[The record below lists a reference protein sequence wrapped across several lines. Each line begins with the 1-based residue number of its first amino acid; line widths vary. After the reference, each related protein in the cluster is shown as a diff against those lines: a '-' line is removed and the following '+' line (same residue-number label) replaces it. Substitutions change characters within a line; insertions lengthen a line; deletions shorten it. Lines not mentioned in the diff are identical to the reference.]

1 MSTFHAGA
9 GPRSLAV
16 HGRGAGGPRA
26 GANMSYALAAE
37 QANGADRACGAAAHR
52 QAVRWIYVF

>member
-37 QANGADRACGAAAHR
+37 QAIEEIMKWKQHF
-52 QAVRWIYVF
+52 VTS